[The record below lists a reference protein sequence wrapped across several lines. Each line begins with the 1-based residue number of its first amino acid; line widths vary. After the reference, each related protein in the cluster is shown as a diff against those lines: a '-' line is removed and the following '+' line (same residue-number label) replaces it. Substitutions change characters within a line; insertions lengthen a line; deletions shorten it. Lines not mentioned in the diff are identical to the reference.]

1 MKGNLL
7 SYIIEM
13 LQKAEYKRNCEE
25 IQTALGKYHLPTNFK
40 DAFKKIKRE
49 WRQ

>member
-13 LQKAEYKRNCEE
+13 LQKTKYRNNCEE

-40 DAFKKIKRE
+40 DTFKKIKRE
-49 WRQ
+49 WQR